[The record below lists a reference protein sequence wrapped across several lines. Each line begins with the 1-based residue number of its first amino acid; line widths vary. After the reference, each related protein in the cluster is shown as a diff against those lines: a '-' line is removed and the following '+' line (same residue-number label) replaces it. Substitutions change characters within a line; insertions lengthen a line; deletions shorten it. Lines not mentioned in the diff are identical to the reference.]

1 LAAATSIASD
11 QVLVMV
17 EIHARRG
24 DRSLHNFAA
33 HLVRV
38 SDGRITELRM
48 VDAKPADSDAFW
60 S

>member
-11 QVLVMV
+11 QVLVVV
-17 EIHARRG
+17 EIHTRRG

-48 VDAKPADSDAFW
+48 VGSKPADSDASW

>member
-1 LAAATSIASD
+1 
-11 QVLVMV
+11 MV

-24 DRSLHNFAA
+24 DRSLQNFAA

-48 VDAKPADSDAFW
+48 VGSKPADSDASW

>member
-1 LAAATSIASD
+1 LAASTSIASD

-33 HLVRV
+33 DLVRV

>member
-11 QVLVMV
+11 QVLMMV

>member
-1 LAAATSIASD
+1 
-11 QVLVMV
+11 MV
-17 EIHARRG
+17 EIHARDG

-33 HLVRV
+33 HMVRV

-48 VDAKPADSDAFW
+48 VDAMPADSDAFW

>member
-1 LAAATSIASD
+1 
-11 QVLVMV
+11 MV

>member
-1 LAAATSIASD
+1 LAAARSIASD
-11 QVLVMV
+11 QVLLMV
-17 EIHARRG
+17 EIHARR

-33 HLVRV
+33 HRVRV

>member
-48 VDAKPADSDAFW
+48 VDARPADSDAFW